1 MASRDN
7 CFSSDDLKKLQ
18 LQVKWKEERKMMKI
32 RCPEFSS
39 SRVAPLALF
48 VLLLTVVSTKATFSL
63 ERGRPLLFD
72 SCCPLPKFYY
82 IGPAS
87 VPSQALFNVFVMVHR
102 FHVIRQLSSW
112 FLRTVGSTFEKL
124 PNRNVDGI
132 D

>member
-1 MASRDN
+1 MFFFRRFKKTSTTSKMKGRTE
-7 CFSSDDLKKLQ
+7 DDEDSLP
-18 LQVKWKEERKMMKI
+18 RI
-32 RCPEFSS
+32 SS
-39 SRVAPLALF
+39 SRVASLALF

-102 FHVIRQLSSW
+102 FHVIRQLSS
-112 FLRTVGSTFEKL
+112 
-124 PNRNVDGI
+124 
-132 D
+132 